1 MNDKGNQLT
10 EIYEKKPEWLKKT
23 WKMTDEIR
31 EVEDLI
37 ETLGLNTVCR
47 EASCPNYAD
56 CFGRGTATFMIL
68 GAVCTR
74 NCGFCDVRCDTP
86 EKVDPGEPARIAEA
100 IKILGLNYVVI
111 TSVTR
116 DDLEDGGAAQFA
128 ETVSQIKK
136 LNPKT
141 KIETLIP
148 DFGGSEEAL
157 TLVLEAA
164 PDVIS
169 HNIETVR
176 ALYDKVRPQADY
188 DRSLEVIRR
197 IGERGRP
204 GIKESPLS
212 VTRTPMGQ
220 IRDNPDSE
228 SGKEIKAK
236 SGFMVGVGETN
247 EQVLELMDD
256 LRSVGCNI
264 LTIGQYLRPSK
275 ENIPVEK
282 FIEPEVFDRWA
293 DEARKKGFEF
303 VASAPFVRS
312 SYHAEEALI
321 DKQVEVALVDKQVD
335 DQVEDAFVDDQTE
348 AVNP

>member
-1 MNDKGNQLT
+1 
-10 EIYEKKPEWLKKT
+10 
-23 WKMTDEIR
+23 MTDEIR

-37 ETLGLNTVCR
+37 DTLGLNTVCR

-68 GAVCTR
+68 GAICTR
-74 NCGFCDVRCDTP
+74 NCGFCDVADGTP
-86 EKVDPGEPARIAEA
+86 GPPDPGEPARVGEA
-100 IKILGLNYVVI
+100 VKKLGLNYVVI

-116 DDLEDGGAAQFA
+116 DDLDDGGAAHFA
-128 ETVSQIKK
+128 ETVREIRRQS
-136 LNPKT
+136 PKT

-148 DFGGSEEAL
+148 DFGSSEEAL
-157 TLVLEAA
+157 AMVIEAM

-176 ALYDKVRPQADY
+176 TLYDKVRPQADY

-197 IGERGRP
+197 IGDDTFSVSMKFAVQKKNRP
-204 GIKESPLS
+204 RS
-212 VTRTPMGQ
+212 
-220 IRDNPDSE
+220 
-228 SGKEIKAK
+228 K

-256 LRSVGCNI
+256 LRIAGCSI

-275 ENIPVEK
+275 ENIPVEEY
-282 FIEPEVFDRWA
+282 IEPETFDRWA
-293 DEARKKGFEF
+293 DEARAKGFEH

-312 SYHAEEALI
+312 SYFAEEALLE
-321 DKQVEVALVDKQVD
+321 KQA
-335 DQVEDAFVDDQTE
+335 EDIMKEKAYKCK
-348 AVNP
+348 